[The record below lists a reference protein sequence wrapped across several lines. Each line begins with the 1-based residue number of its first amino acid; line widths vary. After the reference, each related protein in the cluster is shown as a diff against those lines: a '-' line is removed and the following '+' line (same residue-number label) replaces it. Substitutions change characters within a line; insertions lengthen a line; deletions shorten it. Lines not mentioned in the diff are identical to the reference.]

1 MTLKQLIE
9 TTLTIPVLEGT
20 DVLLT
25 DKCATIYEYSV
36 RSGIAGDGKDEQPV
50 TSVQVDL
57 HYKSETPTDIKRDA
71 LTLRNAIRANFQSS
85 IPTIN
90 FSYDSAN
97 HYWRAQIEFEV
108 IE

>member
-1 MTLKQLIE
+1 MTLKELIE
-9 TTLTIPVLEGT
+9 NTLHIPVIEGT

-25 DKCATIYEYSV
+25 DKCATIYAYSV
-36 RSGIAGDGKDEQPV
+36 TSGIAGDGEDEEPV

-57 HYKSETPTDIKRDA
+57 HYKGDTEYPLKPDA
-71 LTLRNAIRANFQSS
+71 LALRSAIRANFQSS

-108 IE
+108 L